1 MLNRKKVQAMSKVAL
16 YEHGEGKETLKLN
29 KYYKKDY
36 TSAKILSSL
45 PLGIITGILIT
56 ALIFVVNMEW
66 PMQLYRR
73 VGGVMAVLLYA
84 ICFAIFVL
92 AYCFFSAFMYNRK
105 YETYRGNLRVYG
117 LNLRRL
123 EKIYEE
129 EEQAANPRNE

>member
-1 MLNRKKVQAMSKVAL
+1 MLNRKKVEVMSKVAL

-36 TSAKILSSL
+36 ASAKLLSSL
-45 PLGIITGILIT
+45 PLGIITGVLIT
-56 ALIFVVNMEW
+56 ALIFVVNTEW
-66 PMQLYRR
+66 PLHLYKTI
-73 VGGVMAVLLYA
+73 GGVMAVLLYG
-84 ICFAIFVL
+84 ICFVAFVI

-105 YETYRGNLRVYG
+105 YETYRGNLRIYS

-129 EEQAANPRNE
+129 EEQAVNPKNE

>member
-1 MLNRKKVQAMSKVAL
+1 MLNSKKVETMSKVAL

-36 TSAKILSSL
+36 ASAKLLSSL
-45 PLGIITGILIT
+45 PLGIITAILIT
-56 ALIFVVNMEW
+56 ALIFVINMDW
-66 PMQLYRR
+66 PMQLYRSI
-73 VGGVMAVLLYA
+73 GGTMAILLYGV
-84 ICFAIFVL
+84 CFVVFVV

-105 YETYRGNLRVYG
+105 YEAYRGNLRVYG

-129 EEQAANPRNE
+129 EQATTPKNE

>member
-1 MLNRKKVQAMSKVAL
+1 MSKVAL

-36 TSAKILSSL
+36 ASAKLLSSL

-56 ALIFVVNMEW
+56 ALIFIVDTEW
-66 PMQLYRR
+66 PMQLYKSI
-73 VGGVMAVLLYA
+73 GGVMAVVLYGV
-84 ICFAIFVL
+84 CFVAFVI

-105 YETYRGNLRVYG
+105 YEAYRGNLRIYG

-123 EKIYEE
+123 ERIYDE
-129 EEQAANPRNE
+129 EEQALNSKNE

>member
-1 MLNRKKVQAMSKVAL
+1 MLNKKKVEVMSKVAL

-36 TSAKILSSL
+36 ASAKLLSSL

-56 ALIFVVNMEW
+56 TLIFIVDTEW
-66 PMQLYRR
+66 PIYLYKTI
-73 VGGVMAVLLYA
+73 GGVWSILLYA
-84 ICFAIFVL
+84 ACFIAFVI

-105 YETYRGNLRVYG
+105 YETYRGNLRIYS

-129 EEQAANPRNE
+129 EQAVNTKNE